1 METMKGKICL
11 VTGANAG
18 IGKTTALGLAKIGA
32 AVVMVSRNQERGE
45 AARAEI
51 MAESENDA
59 VDLMIADLSSQQSIR
74 QLAEDFKT
82 RYERLDVLVN
92 NAGGIFGSP
101 SLTVDGLEYTFALNH
116 LSYFLLTNLLLERI
130 KESSPARIVNVSSQ
144 AQADATINFD
154 DLQSEQNYNARR
166 VYGQSKLA
174 NILFTY
180 ELARRLDGVDV
191 TTNAL
196 HPGVVR
202 TNFGRES
209 TSRAFALMMRLLGP
223 FLASPEKGASTSIY
237 LATAPG
243 VEGVTG
249 KYFIDKQEQKSN
261 AESYDTAVAQRLWQV
276 SEELTGL
283 A

>member
-209 TSRAFALMMRLLGP
+209 TSRAFALMMRLISP

>member
-237 LATAPG
+237 LATAPE

>member
-18 IGKTTALGLAKIGA
+18 IGKATTLGLAKMGA

-92 NAGGIFGSP
+92 NAGGIFGSR

-209 TSRAFALMMRLLGP
+209 TSRAFALMMRLISP

-243 VEGVTG
+243 VEVMTG

>member
-18 IGKTTALGLAKIGA
+18 IGKATTLGLAKMGA
-32 AVVMVSRNQERGE
+32 VVVMVSRNQERGE

-92 NAGGIFGSP
+92 NAGGIFGSR

-180 ELARRLDGVDV
+180 ELARRLNGVDV

-237 LATAPG
+237 LATAPE